1 MVRLSYLSKFAR
13 HSLTFALHFVHG
25 CFVMIGVMVIGSVGF
40 LVTQHG
46 SEGLNPRKLFA
57 DYVGLELPQAAG
69 DSTEISV
76 EDATD
81 VAVAESPSE
90 DQALTPAQRRV
101 AAAIAKR
108 HKISP
113 VMAEALI
120 RTADKEARANGLDP
134 LLVLAVV
141 TVESGFNPFAES
153 VFGAQGLMQIIP
165 KYHHDKI
172 TADKGATALFD
183 PNENIRV
190 GSQILKDYMR
200 ITGGN
205 LEQALQS
212 YAGAPNDP
220 GMVYSN
226 RVLSE
231 LDRLRQVAGVAK
243 ASRVASAQVAAEPAS

>member
-1 MVRLSYLSKFAR
+1 MSKFAYLSKFAR
-13 HSLTFALHFVHG
+13 HLLTFALHFVHG
-25 CFVMIGVMVIGSVGF
+25 GFVMIGVMVIGSVGF

-57 DYVGLELPQAAG
+57 EYVGMDLPQAGAETA
-69 DSTEISV
+69 DATV
-76 EDATD
+76 EDTAE
-81 VAVAESPSE
+81 VAVEEPVA
-90 DQALTPAQRRV
+90 DAALTPEQRRV

-108 HKISP
+108 HKVSP
-113 VMAEALI
+113 VMVEALLK
-120 RTADKEARANGLDP
+120 TADKEGRANGLDP

-172 TADKGATALFD
+172 TADKGNAALFD

-190 GSQILKDYMR
+190 GAQILKDYLR

-205 LEQALQS
+205 LELALQS
-212 YAGAPNDP
+212 YAGAANDP
-220 GMVYSN
+220 NMGYSN
-226 RVLSE
+226 RVLNE
-231 LDRLRQVAGVAK
+231 FERLKQIAAAAK
-243 ASRVASAQVAAEPAS
+243 GSRVASSTRASTDPAS